1 MYKLMT
7 LSVVLVALALAPV
20 LGGVSAEGT
29 LREPMNAIEASELSE
44 QLSAP
49 PASERRQHA
58 ETSACDW
65 ACEACESDQGCQQT
79 CTEIG
84 DCGSTCGVM
93 ARCDAQH
100 VWNDQACACVS
111 R

>member
-7 LSVVLVALALAPV
+7 LAVVLVALALAPV
-20 LGGVSAEGT
+20 LGGVSGNGT
-29 LREPMNAIEASELSE
+29 SHGQLDPSQ

-49 PASERRQHA
+49 RTVDPGQAL
-58 ETSACDW
+58 TCDW
-65 ACEACESDQGCQQT
+65 ACQACESDQGCRQI

-93 ARCDAQH
+93 ASCDAQH
-100 VWNDQACACVS
+100 AWSDEACACVS
-111 R
+111 H